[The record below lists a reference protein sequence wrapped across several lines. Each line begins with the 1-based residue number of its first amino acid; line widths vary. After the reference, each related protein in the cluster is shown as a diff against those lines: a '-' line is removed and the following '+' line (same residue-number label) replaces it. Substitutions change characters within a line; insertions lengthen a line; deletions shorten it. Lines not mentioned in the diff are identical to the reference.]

1 MGPLLIMVV
10 SFIGY
15 VIAYNTYGKFLSR
28 KIFNLT
34 GDKEVPSKTLKDG
47 KDYIPTKKGIVFGH
61 HYTSIAGTGPIVGP
75 AIGVIWGWIPALI
88 WVFVGSIVMGAVH
101 DFGSLVI
108 SMRND
113 GKSIAE
119 VTAKY
124 VNKRVRYI
132 FFLIIFLELLI
143 VIAVFGLVIAI
154 IFQIFP
160 ESVFP
165 VWCEIPIAL
174 GLGYAIYNRKKNVLI
189 STIVAVVLMYVTVT
203 LGHFIPL
210 KMPGLGG
217 IPSTGVWSIILL
229 CYAFIASTL
238 PVTTLLQPRDYI
250 NAWQLYIALGLLI
263 LGVIASGVRGG
274 LEFAAPALNLN
285 AEGAPPMWP
294 FLFITIACG
303 AISGFHSLVS
313 SGTSSK
319 QVASENDA
327 QFIGYGSMLLE
338 SALAVLA
345 IIAVSAGIGLVSN
358 SNGLLG
364 AAAWNEHYS
373 SWSAASGLGSKIN
386 AFVTGSANM
395 LSFIGVPVF
404 LGKVIMGVFVASFAG
419 TTLDTATRI
428 QRYIVT
434 EMFDSLNL
442 KVFTNKYIATGFA
455 VLTAAA
461 LAFATG
467 ADGKGALSL
476 WPMFGAVNQ
485 VLAALALFVITVYLA
500 GKKGKKFLITAIP
513 CVFMLIMTI
522 WSVTINQ
529 INFITSKNIL
539 LTVLNGI
546 ILSLA
551 VWMTVECFISV
562 IQKINKSTEKSR
574 KIA

>member
-1 MGPLLIMVV
+1 MGPLLVMVV
-10 SFIGY
+10 SFVGY
-15 VIAYNTYGKFLSR
+15 VIAYNTYGKFLAR
-28 KIFNLT
+28 KIFNL
-34 GDKEVPSKTLKDG
+34 GASEDVPSHNLKDG
-47 KDYIPTKKGIVFGH
+47 KDFVPTKKGIVFGH

-75 AIGVIWGWIPALI
+75 AIGVIWGWVPALI

-101 DFGSLVI
+101 DFGSLVL
-108 SMRND
+108 SMKNS
-113 GKSIAE
+113 GKSIAD

-124 VNKRVRYI
+124 VNARVRQI
-132 FFLIIFLELLI
+132 FYMIIFLELLI

-154 IFQIFP
+154 IFSIFP

-174 GLGYAIYNRKKNVLI
+174 GLGFAIYKRKKNVLI

-203 LGHFIPL
+203 LGHFMPL
-210 KMPGLGG
+210 KMPAVAG
-217 IPSTGVWSIILL
+217 IPATGVWSILL
-229 CYAFIASTL
+229 LAYAFIASTL

-250 NAWQLYIALGLLI
+250 NAWQLYIALALLI
-263 LGVIASGVRGG
+263 LGVVASGIGGG

-319 QVASENDA
+319 QVANESDA

-345 IIAVSAGIGLVSN
+345 IIAVSAGIGLVAN
-358 SNGLLG
+358 PEGLVG
-364 AAAWNEHYS
+364 AAAWNQHYS
-373 SWSAASGLGSKIN
+373 SWSAAAGLGSKIN

-428 QRYIVT
+428 QRYIIT
-434 EMFDSLNL
+434 EMFENMNMKGL
-442 KVFTNKYIATGFA
+442 TNKYIATGFA
-455 VLTAAA
+455 VFTAAA

-485 VLAALALFVITVYLA
+485 VLAALALFVMTVYLA
-500 GKKGKKFLITAIP
+500 SKKGNKFFITAIP
-513 CVFMLIMTI
+513 CVFMLVMTV
-522 WSVTINQ
+522 WSVSINQ
-529 INFITSKNIL
+529 MNFMAAGNIL
-539 LTVLNGI
+539 LSVLNGI
-546 ILSLA
+546 ILLLA
-551 VWMTVECFISV
+551 IWMIVECTIS
-562 IQKINKSTEKSR
+562 IFRKLNKKEELQR
-574 KIA
+574 EIA